1 MDGLRALARS
11 KVQSYGRF
19 SELQTATS
27 SFSAIRIFTY
37 PAQDPEY
44 EQHSVLEGDVSK
56 PLDDPKQKGQ
66 HANATFKLIIIP
78 RDDVEII
85 KMSGDSFLKLY
96 DAYNIDPCTL
106 NYICQNWYGFNSSN
120 VLYRGAY
127 TFFLGTVMYA
137 LVFSFNP
144 TTMTTSAILLPK
156 DSNGFGTGLSASNEF
171 QTILEEYK
179 DKVYSP
185 ITLMLVALI
194 HHTQW
199 LDRALYTQLRAI
211 RHAESKSGYGPY
223 GGRSRRV
230 EIETLTQV
238 STDIGILLVTLSN
251 KARHQEIAGSLLEF
265 LEKSTKSGAKT
276 YEVPKAMKDACDE
289 AYRPVLAIL
298 RQQLKG
304 GCTTTKYL
312 QERTQSQST
321 VVGLFL
327 SLANHFTN
335 SSLTQIY
342 SLLTHEDAII
352 SIDQGSSMKTIAIL
366 TMVFL
371 PGTFLATLWAVPSLQ
386 WDQSPVIQGNFWVYW
401 VFSLPFTALVLA
413 VWYGLTRYKK

>member
-19 SELQTATS
+19 SELHTATR

-66 HANATFKLIIIP
+66 HANATLKLIIIP

-85 KMSGDSFLKLY
+85 KMSGDNFLKLY
-96 DAYNIDPCTL
+96 DAYNIDPYTL
-106 NYICQNWYGFNSSN
+106 NYICQNWYGFDSSN
-120 VLYRGAY
+120 VTYRGAN

-156 DSNGFGTGLSASNEF
+156 NSNGFGTGLSASNEF
-171 QTILEEYK
+171 QVILEKYK
-179 DKVYSP
+179 DKIYSP
-185 ITLMLVALI
+185 ITLILVALI
-194 HHTQW
+194 HQTQW
-199 LDRALYTQLRAI
+199 IDRALYAQLGAI

-223 GGRSRRV
+223 NGRSIV
-230 EIETLTQV
+230 EIETLTEV
-238 STDIGILLVTLSN
+238 SADMGILLVTLSN
-251 KARHQEIAGSLLEF
+251 KARHQEIATSVLEF
-265 LEKSTKSGAKT
+265 LEGSIKSDAKT
-276 YEVPKAMKDACDE
+276 YEVPKVMKDACDE

-298 RQQLKG
+298 KQQLKG
-304 GCTTTKYL
+304 GCMTTKYL

-321 VVGLFL
+321 VVDLFL

-413 VWYGLTRYKK
+413 IWYGLTRYEK